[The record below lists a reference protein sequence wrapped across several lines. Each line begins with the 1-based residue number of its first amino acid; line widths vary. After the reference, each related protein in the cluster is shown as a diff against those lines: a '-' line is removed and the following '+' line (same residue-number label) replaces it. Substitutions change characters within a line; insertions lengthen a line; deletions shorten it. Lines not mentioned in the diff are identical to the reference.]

1 MRGHSRTPPR
11 LGHRCTARR
20 RATTRPSARRW
31 CSTAQQSSPPRS
43 ATEPPPL
50 RSATPTARVTP
61 TAPLTW
67 QVRGT
72 PLGEGGGLGDWA
84 AQLAVA
90 EGKAAE
96 CRSVAGEMWGL
107 YQSGGRITEEGRR
120 AFSQRKDWASH
131 LAGASGVCGVSRLQP
146 RGMGGTWALC
156 HANWRSVGRR
166 GVLEIALFTCFLCGH
181 GELDVPM
188 IPFTWHRA
196 GHVGFATCGRHR
208 ATQLAGEQ
216 ATASGEGLGDSSTWR
231 ETRGFPYEGGGTS
244 PNQVMGGSR

>member
-1 MRGHSRTPPR
+1 MGRDGAAGRGTRGRMRGHSRTPPR

-43 ATEPPPL
+43 ATEPPPS

-72 PLGEGGGLGDWA
+72 PLGEGGGRGDWA

-90 EGKAAE
+90 EGEGAE
-96 CRSVAGEMWGL
+96 CQSIVGEMWGL

-120 AFSQRKDWASH
+120 DGPPAGEEDWASH
-131 LAGASGVCGVSRLQP
+131 LAGASGVCGVSRLP
-146 RGMGGTWALC
+146 TSRDGGDMGTVPCKLEICGEKRGLLDCTVHLLSLRAWG
-156 HANWRSVGRR
+156 VGRSNDT
-166 GVLEIALFTCFLCGH
+166 IY
-181 GELDVPM
+181 
-188 IPFTWHRA
+188 
-196 GHVGFATCGRHR
+196 
-208 ATQLAGEQ
+208 LA
-216 ATASGEGLGDSSTWR
+216 
-231 ETRGFPYEGGGTS
+231 
-244 PNQVMGGSR
+244 